1 MLTHNKNWIERYG
14 DWAVVTGA
22 SDGIG
27 RAMAIELAARGVS
40 LLLVARRRDRLE
52 AIATELRGQF
62 GTQCRV
68 VSADLGNSGGI
79 DAVMAEAAELDVGT
93 LVAAAGFGTSGSFIR
108 NQISTELEMIDVNCR
123 AMVALAHYFGRRF
136 AERKRGAIVLMSSLL
151 AFQGVPRASNYAAT
165 KAFVQTFA
173 EGLRIELR
181 PYGVDVIAS
190 APGPVRSGFEARAN
204 MRLGQAADPSVVAN
218 HTLDALGRKT
228 TVRPGGLAK
237 LLEAALNPLPRN
249 GRVRIMQAVMDGITR
264 HQNDG
269 KEADAAR
276 SA

>member
-62 GTQCRV
+62 GTLCRV

-249 GRVRIMQAVMDGITR
+249 GRVRIMQAVMAGITR

>member
-68 VSADLGNSGGI
+68 VSADLGNSVGI

-108 NQISTELEMIDVNCR
+108 NQISKELEMIDVNCR

-249 GRVRIMQAVMDGITR
+249 GRVRIMQAVMAGITR

>member
-1 MLTHNKNWIERYG
+1 MLTHNENWIERYG

-68 VSADLGNSGGI
+68 VSADLGNSVGI

-108 NQISTELEMIDVNCR
+108 NQISKELEMIDVNCR

-249 GRVRIMQAVMDGITR
+249 GRVRIMQAVMAGITR

>member
-1 MLTHNKNWIERYG
+1 MLSHKKNWTSRYG

-40 LLLVARRRDRLE
+40 LLLAARRRDRLK
-52 AIATELRGQF
+52 AIAAELRERF

-68 VSADLGNSGGI
+68 VSADLGNPAGI
-79 DAVMAEAAELDVGT
+79 DAVMAEAAEFDVGT
-93 LVAAAGFGTSGSFIR
+93 LVAAAGFGTSGAFIR

-123 AMVALAHYFGRRF
+123 AMVALAHYFSRRF

-181 PYGVDVIAS
+181 PYGIDVIAS

-218 HTLDALGRKT
+218 RTLDALGRKA

-249 GRVRIMQAVMDGITR
+249 GRVRIMQAVMGGITR
-264 HQNDG
+264 HQNDS
-269 KEADAAR
+269 KEADAA
-276 SA
+276 

>member
-1 MLTHNKNWIERYG
+1 MLTHNKNWMERYG

-40 LLLVARRRDRLE
+40 LLLVARRHDRLE

-62 GTQCRV
+62 GTRCRV

-108 NQISTELEMIDVNCR
+108 NQISTELEMVDVNCR

-181 PYGVDVIAS
+181 PHGVDVIAS

-249 GRVRIMQAVMDGITR
+249 GRVRIMQAVMAGITR